1 MRFWY
6 KIHKW
11 ISVVCAAFFLL
22 LCLTGLPLLF
32 KAEIQQANQLQPQ
45 PMHMTNTDYGTVWD
59 HLPEGA
65 AAVAQQYPGKDIK
78 SVSLMH
84 GQMMFRVQDKK
95 DAAPVRAR
103 MGMGGEQL
111 AYDVQSGTL
120 AGPRSGVKSQAVSSF
135 MHTMHRLHMYFGLGS
150 PGMIFLGLMCFLSFL
165 AVVSGIILYKPFMKR
180 ESFGAINGR
189 SAASK
194 WFSWHKFLGISTG
207 LWTAFMCLSGV
218 MIVVFSLSY
227 GAYIDQSKAESVSHI
242 PPHAQTKNVG
252 IMQAVDLV
260 QGQFDD
266 KYIVSID
273 LPDKANSDQ
282 YVFYLADARPQPA
295 DYMGQMVFV
304 NADESGQLSYFTRHL
319 PLYLPFTA
327 VMLDMHIHN
336 HNLIAL
342 KIIWALLDIA
352 AIVMI
357 AAGFAGWYRRYYKK
371 AVSMPPKQLSTC
383 TQPLTDAKIWIMPAV
398 IAALSAAAMIL
409 PLLSAELS
417 WLSAAAWI
425 AAFILSVAAYIKHR
439 K

>member
-11 ISVVCAAFFLL
+11 ISFVCAAFFLL

-32 KAEIQQANQLQPQ
+32 KAEIQQANQIDPR
-45 PMHMTNTDYGTVWD
+45 PMHTMNADYGSIWA

-84 GQMMFRVQDKK
+84 GQMLFRVQDKK

-103 MGMGGEQL
+103 MGMGGEQI

-120 AGPRSGVKSQAVSSF
+120 SNARGGVKSQAVSSF
-135 MHTMHRLHMYFGLGS
+135 MHTMHRLHMYLGLGRA
-150 PGMIFLGLMCFLSFL
+150 GMVFLGFMCLMSFV

-180 ESFGAINGR
+180 ESFGEISSR
-189 SAASK
+189 SPAAK

-207 LWTAFMCLSGV
+207 LWAALMCLSGV

-242 PPHAQTKNVG
+242 PHNAQTKSIS

-260 QGQFDD
+260 QSRFDD
-266 KYIVSID
+266 KYIVSVD
-273 LPDKANSDQ
+273 LPDKANSNQ
-282 YVFYLADARPQPA
+282 YVFYIADARPQPA

-304 NADESGQLSYFTRHL
+304 NADENGQLSFFTRHL
-319 PLYLPFTA
+319 PLYLPFTGL
-327 VMLDMHIHN
+327 MLDLHIHN
-336 HNLIAL
+336 HGLIAL
-342 KIIWALLDIA
+342 KSIWALLDIA
-352 AIVMI
+352 AIAMI
-357 AAGFAGWYRRYYKK
+357 VSGFAGWYRRYYKK
-371 AVSMPPKQLSTC
+371 AVNMPPKQLNTC
-383 TQPLTDAKIWIMPAV
+383 AQPITDAQIWRMPAA

-409 PLLSAELS
+409 PLVSADLS

-425 AAFILSVAAYIKHR
+425 AAFILSIAVYIKHR